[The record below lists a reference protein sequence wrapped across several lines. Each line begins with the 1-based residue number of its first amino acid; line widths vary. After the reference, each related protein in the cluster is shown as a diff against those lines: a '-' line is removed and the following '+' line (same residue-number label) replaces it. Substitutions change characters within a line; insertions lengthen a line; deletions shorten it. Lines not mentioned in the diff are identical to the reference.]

1 MHHFICLKIN
11 PANLD
16 IFIVLKFSNFY
27 MVTVYLILLTY
38 LSVYLFLTQLHNYG
52 FNINTINFANVLL
65 FKYFDFCCS
74 VLNVKR
80 MLLLD
85 SGDIETNSG
94 PRKSFIKFYFWT
106 LNGVAAH
113 GFLKMPLI
121 EAFPHFWYYM
131 CVGNFLRFK
140 HTFSDTFSDTVILRP
155 DHPDNTKYGGLCLYY
170 KNYLPVIKR
179 TNLPDL

>member
-1 MHHFICLKIN
+1 
-11 PANLD
+11 
-16 IFIVLKFSNFY
+16 

-74 VLNVKR
+74 ALNVKR

-113 GFLKMPLI
+113 DFLKMSLI
-121 EAFPHFWYYM
+121 EAFPYF
-131 CVGNFLRFK
+131 
-140 HTFSDTFSDTVILRP
+140 
-155 DHPDNTKYGGLCLYY
+155 
-170 KNYLPVIKR
+170 
-179 TNLPDL
+179 